1 MRIGCLGVQS
11 GRMIDQD
18 AIRARYNALG
28 PFLNERDR
36 RLFAASEA
44 RAAGRG
50 GIAVVL
56 WTTGIARSTIG
67 RGLAGPQVGGGAVQ
81 RAGSPQGWR
90 TEARDR
96 DATRNSGSF
105 E

>member
-1 MRIGCLGVQS
+1 
-11 GRMIDQD
+11 MIDQD

-50 GIAVVL
+50 GL
-56 WTTGIARSTIG
+56 PRF
-67 RGLAGPQVGGGAVQ
+67 RGPPELPAAP
-81 RAGSPQGWR
+81 
-90 TEARDR
+90 
-96 DATRNSGSF
+96 
-105 E
+105 

>member
-1 MRIGCLGVQS
+1 MQIGCLGVQP

-36 RLFAASEA
+36 RLFARPVKHALPG
-44 RAAGRG
+44 AAELPRFRG
-50 GIAVVL
+50 PPELPAAPVGCAAWRTSGPGQCGAAV
-56 WTTGIARSTIG
+56 
-67 RGLAGPQVGGGAVQ
+67 
-81 RAGSPQGWR
+81 GSPQGR

-96 DATRNSGSF
+96 DPARDLGSF